1 MAQFLAT
8 SQITTNIPGAY
19 PFINVI
25 SNPVGVTSSGIIVI
39 FGEADGGNSY
49 QNVTLANNFFTPN
62 QLNLVKQQYL
72 SGQIVDAFSALSAPS
87 ADPAITGS
95 ANRIYI
101 AKTNQGT
108 KASAILAA
116 SNMTPGTYGTLAD
129 SNWGVPGNNY
139 QYQITSI
146 AAEDGP
152 VINGSTIS
160 SYGSLSGSSFTVRL
174 NGGAAILVTLMGTI
188 TNVAT
193 LVTSL
198 NNAFTAAS
206 ITTLTAEP
214 GSAPNTIA
222 IAYNSDAYAYGKGWG
237 KAVELI
243 DSTPGDL
250 AALGLVAGLTTS
262 SQEPGVELQVSN
274 SSTGLNQ
281 SADVNAIVQ
290 LQVGYAGTTG
300 TLTISTTALTTTVTG
315 GSGSNLNIP
324 LTQFKTCA
332 DLAAY
337 INSQTGYTAVCSPSG
352 QQLSPFALD
361 EVSAIGICS
370 TGTSLLPGRIKNAAS
385 AFSIAAN
392 NTILTFTAGADGSQ
406 GLPAPTAA
414 PAYLSGGTRG
424 GTLAADIVNVLAQL
438 ASIQCNIIV
447 PLFSQDASRDITAG
461 LTASSSTYTIAA
473 IQAATKSHCISLSTP
488 QLKHNRIAILSQLD
502 TYGNCAEAAQTLGN
516 YRCSLTMQ
524 QITQVSV
531 TTGLTQIFQPW
542 YGACIAAG
550 MQAGGFYQAIV
561 NKAANIISF
570 TDPSGFN
577 SGDPGDVS
585 AALNAGLLFLSQDTG
600 RAGYWV
606 SDQTTYGLDT
616 NFVYNSVQAVYDSD
630 LIALDLAQSFFLAFV
645 GRSDADVTGSVGLA
659 YLAQKMAQYKSQK
672 LIAASADAPL
682 GYKNASVQLVAPV
695 MTVNVEI
702 KLATAIYFIPLNINI
717 SAVQS
722 SAS

>member
-1 MAQFLAT
+1 MSQVLAT
-8 SQITTNIPGAY
+8 AQINTNIPGAY

-39 FGEADGGNSY
+39 FGEADGGNGY
-49 QNVTLANNFFTPN
+49 QNVSLANNFFTPS
-62 QLNLVKQQYL
+62 QLNLVKQQYV

-95 ANRIYI
+95 ANRVYI

-108 KASAILAA
+108 KASALLAA
-116 SNMTPGTYGTLAD
+116 SNVTPGTYGTLAD
-129 SNWGVPGNNY
+129 SNWGLPGNNY

-152 VINGSTIS
+152 AINGTVIS
-160 SYGSLSGSSFTVRL
+160 SYGALSGSSFTVRL
-174 NGGAAILVTLMGTI
+174 NGGAAVLVTLMGTI

-193 LVTSL
+193 LVTSI

-206 ITTLTAEP
+206 ITTLMAEA
-214 GSAPNTIA
+214 GSAPNTIT
-222 IAYNSDAYAYGKGWG
+222 IAYNSDPYAYGNGWG

-262 SQEPGVELQVSN
+262 SQEPGVELSVSN

-281 SADVNAIVQ
+281 TADVNAVVQ
-290 LQVGYAGTTG
+290 LRVGYQGTTG
-300 TLTISTTALTTTVTG
+300 TLTITTTTLSTTVTG
-315 GSGSNLNIP
+315 GSGGNLSIP

-337 INSQTGYTAVCSPSG
+337 INSQTGYTAICSPSG
-352 QQLSPFALD
+352 QQLSPFSLD
-361 EVSAIGICS
+361 EVTGIGIAS
-370 TGTSLLPGRIKNAAS
+370 TVTAATPGRIKNAAS
-385 AFSIAAN
+385 AFSTAAN
-392 NTILTFTAGADGSQ
+392 NTALMFTAGADGTQ
-406 GLPAPTAA
+406 GLPAPTSA
-414 PAYLSGGTRG
+414 PAYLTGGARG
-424 GTLAADIVNVLAQL
+424 NTLAADIVNVLAQL
-438 ASIQCNIIV
+438 ASIQCNFII
-447 PLFSQDASRDITAG
+447 PLFSQDASKDITAG
-461 LTASSSTYTIAA
+461 LTASGSTYTIAA
-473 IQAATKSHCISLSTP
+473 IQAASKNHVIEYSTP
-488 QLKHNRIAILSQLD
+488 QLKHNRIAVLSQLD

-516 YRCSLTMQ
+516 YRCVLTMQ
-524 QITQVSV
+524 QVTQVSV
-531 TTGLTQIFQPW
+531 TTGLTQLFQPW
-542 YGACIAAG
+542 YAAVIAAG

-561 NKAANIISF
+561 NKAANVISY
-570 TDPSGFN
+570 TDPTGFN

-585 AALNAGLLFLSQDTG
+585 AALNAGLLFLAQDTG

-606 SDQTTYGLDT
+606 SDQTTYGFDT
-616 NFVYNSVQAVYDSD
+616 NFVYNSFQAVYDSD
-630 LIALDLAQSFFLAFV
+630 LIALDLAQSFFLTFV
-645 GRSDADVTGSVGLA
+645 GRSDADVDSSVGLA
-659 YLAQKMAQYKSQK
+659 YLAQKMAQYKTQK

-682 GYKNASVQLVAPV
+682 GYKNQSVDLAAPT

-702 KLATAIYFIPLNINI
+702 KLATAIYFIPININI
-717 SAVQS
+717 SAVQN